1 MENKKIHLMRNLLY
15 NVIPY
20 EIPHLSETDM
30 IEEMMEKI
38 EKERGK
44 NWIQKTETWLLHET
58 CYKIHR
64 LQDKWNSV
72 ILSNWFWKDCFWENA
87 NEVDVIFKHC

>member
-15 NVIPY
+15 NVVPY

-30 IEEMMEKI
+30 IKELMEKI

-44 NWIQKTETWLLHET
+44 MIEQT
-58 CYKIHR
+58 I
-64 LQDKWNSV
+64 S
-72 ILSNWFWKDCFWENA
+72 
-87 NEVDVIFKHC
+87 